1 MMSKFAHNNFLGNGH
16 KIKTT
21 HKFLRLVGGVRL
33 FCFKIYNDYLT
44 KAIFSIP
51 QNIKKKLIIDIHN
64 KGAKD
69 AFGVSAIKMEPN
81 DLVDTN
87 LIKNSIESVLSSNL
101 ARMGTVECPRY
112 ISEVVQTFTEQIK
125 EHGINLDIVS
135 TKDFQIVCKVSSE
148 NGDAML
154 RLWYGTSIENHTKGF
169 VNKIDIFDITNPNIA
184 KEIRNLIELN
194 GQCKL
199 TGGNE

>member
-101 ARMGTVECPRY
+101 ARMGTVAAWDCSCFLVR
-112 ISEVVQTFTEQIK
+112 
-125 EHGINLDIVS
+125 
-135 TKDFQIVCKVSSE
+135 VC
-148 NGDAML
+148 
-154 RLWYGTSIENHTKGF
+154 GTC
-169 VNKIDIFDITNPNIA
+169 DCQP
-184 KEIRNLIELN
+184 
-194 GQCKL
+194 
-199 TGGNE
+199 